1 MSRYDKD
8 IDENPY
14 LDEQGKHLAQY
25 AREHGI
31 TTPWSDK
38 PVEEK
43 KRKRFLK
50 SGKE

>member
-1 MSRYDKD
+1 MSKCDED
-8 IDENPY
+8 IAENPY

-31 TTPWSDK
+31 TTPWNSK

-43 KRKRFLK
+43 KRKSFFKR
-50 SGKE
+50 GRE